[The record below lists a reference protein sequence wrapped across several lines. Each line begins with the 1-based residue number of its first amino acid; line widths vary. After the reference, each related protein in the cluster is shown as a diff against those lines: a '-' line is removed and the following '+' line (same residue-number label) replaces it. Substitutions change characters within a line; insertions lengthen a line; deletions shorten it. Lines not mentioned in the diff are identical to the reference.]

1 MHTLASAHA
10 RRVTNVAHLP
20 TLPRHLHSLSVAQK
34 PLSDTL
40 TLIPGGT
47 RGIGLA
53 TAKLFALNGSR
64 VVILGRD
71 QDRISKVLATD
82 LASPTS
88 TPEHFGFQ
96 CDVSNQQDIE
106 RVIKEV
112 SKIGPVDFL
121 INSAGIARDSLLIAH
136 SNQDMENVI
145 NTNLMGT
152 IWLNKA
158 VAKGMMRRR
167 KGAII
172 NISSVV
178 GIQGNIGQSVYSA
191 SKSAIIGFSK
201 SLSKEL
207 GSRGV
212 TVNVIAP
219 GYIETDMT
227 SSISDERKKE
237 ITSRTSLGR
246 LGLPED
252 ISDAALFLAQAKFI
266 TGQVLV
272 VDGGLSL

>member
-1 MHTLASAHA
+1 MWKYMHTQTRAHG
-10 RRVTNVAHLP
+10 RRVTNVAHLR
-20 TLPRHLHSLSVAQK
+20 TLPRHLHSLPVTQE
-34 PLSDTL
+34 PLTDTL
-40 TLIPGGT
+40 TLVPGGT

-71 QDRISKVLATD
+71 QDRISKVLATE

-88 TPEHFGFQ
+88 SPQHFGFQ
-96 CDVSNQQDIE
+96 CDVSNQQDID
-106 RVIKEV
+106 RVIKN
-112 SKIGPVDFL
+112 L
-121 INSAGIARDSLLIAH
+121 IS
-136 SNQDMENVI
+136 
-145 NTNLMGT
+145 TNLMGT

-219 GYIETDMT
+219 GYIDTDMT
-227 SSISDERKKE
+227 SGISEERKKE
-237 ITSRTSLGR
+237 IISRTSLGR
-246 LGLPED
+246 LGQPED
-252 ISDAALFLAQAKFI
+252 VSEAALFLAQAKFV

>member
-1 MHTLASAHA
+1 
-10 RRVTNVAHLP
+10 
-20 TLPRHLHSLSVAQK
+20 
-34 PLSDTL
+34 
-40 TLIPGGT
+40 
-47 RGIGLA
+47 
-53 TAKLFALNGSR
+53 
-64 VVILGRD
+64 
-71 QDRISKVLATD
+71 
-82 LASPTS
+82 
-88 TPEHFGFQ
+88 
-96 CDVSNQQDIE
+96 
-106 RVIKEV
+106 
-112 SKIGPVDFL
+112 
-121 INSAGIARDSLLIAH
+121 
-136 SNQDMENVI
+136 MESMI

-219 GYIETDMT
+219 GYIDTDMT
-227 SSISDERKKE
+227 SSISEERKKD
-237 ITSRTSLGR
+237 IISKTSLGR
-246 LGLPED
+246 LGRPED
-252 ISDAALFLAQAKFI
+252 VSEAALFLAQAKFV

>member
-1 MHTLASAHA
+1 
-10 RRVTNVAHLP
+10 
-20 TLPRHLHSLSVAQK
+20 
-34 PLSDTL
+34 
-40 TLIPGGT
+40 
-47 RGIGLA
+47 
-53 TAKLFALNGSR
+53 
-64 VVILGRD
+64 
-71 QDRISKVLATD
+71 
-82 LASPTS
+82 
-88 TPEHFGFQ
+88 
-96 CDVSNQQDIE
+96 
-106 RVIKEV
+106 
-112 SKIGPVDFL
+112 
-121 INSAGIARDSLLIAH
+121 
-136 SNQDMENVI
+136 METVI

-252 ISDAALFLAQAKFI
+252 VSEAALFLAQAKFI

>member
-1 MHTLASAHA
+1 M
-10 RRVTNVAHLP
+10 
-20 TLPRHLHSLSVAQK
+20 
-34 PLSDTL
+34 

-53 TAKLFALNGSR
+53 VAKLFALRGSR

-71 QDRISKVLATD
+71 QDRISKVLSTD

-88 TPEHFGFQ
+88 STESPQQHFGFQ

-106 RVIKEV
+106 RVIKPKLTSTILHEPMVTKEV
-112 SKIGPVDFL
+112 SKIGPIDFL
-121 INSAGIARDSLLIAH
+121 INSA
-136 SNQDMENVI
+136 
-145 NTNLMGT
+145 
-152 IWLNKA
+152 
-158 VAKGMMRRR
+158 
-167 KGAII
+167 GAII

-191 SKSAIIGFSK
+191 SKSAIIEGFSK

-207 GSRGV
+207 GSRGI

-219 GYIETDMT
+219 GYIDTDMT
-227 SSISDERKKE
+227 SSISEERKKD
-237 ITSRTSLGR
+237 IVSRTSLGR
-246 LGLPED
+246 LGQPED
-252 ISDAALFLAQAKFI
+252 VSEAALFLAQAKFI

-272 VDGGLSL
+272 VDGGLAL

>member
-1 MHTLASAHA
+1 MAPLA
-10 RRVTNVAHLP
+10 N
-20 TLPRHLHSLSVAQK
+20 
-34 PLSDTL
+34 TL
-40 TLIPGGT
+40 TLVPGGT

-53 TAKLFALNGSR
+53 TAKLFARQGSR

-71 QDRISKVLATD
+71 LDRIHHVLD
-82 LASPTS
+82 KELGPISPSTS
-88 TPEHFGFQ
+88 PALNHIGLQ
-96 CDVSNQQDIE
+96 CDVSKQEQVDLT
-106 RVIKEV
+106 IKEL
-112 SKIGPVDFL
+112 SKVAPIDFL
-121 INSAGIARDSLLIAH
+121 IHSAGIARDALLMAHKAEDIESVIA
-136 SNQDMENVI
+136 
-145 NTNLMGT
+145 TNLMGT
-152 IWLNKA
+152 IWINKA
-158 VAKGMMRRR
+158 VAKGMMRRK

-178 GIQGNIGQSVYSA
+178 GIQGNMGQTVYSA

-219 GYIETDMT
+219 GYIDTDMT
-227 SSISDERKKE
+227 SSITEVRKQE
-237 ITSRTSLGR
+237 IMAKTSLGR
-246 LGLPED
+246 LGQPED
-252 ISDAALFLAQAKFI
+252 VAEAALFLAQAKFI